1 MGTGRKQITTTGYF
15 SKLKKMSLATMEKHL
30 FNLKFAAKD
39 LERCSK
45 KCDKEEKA
53 EKLKLKKAI
62 EKGNMEVA
70 RIHAENAIRQK
81 NQALNFLRMSAR
93 VDAVASR
100 VQTAVT
106 TKRVTSSMQGVVKA
120 MDSAMKSMNLEKI
133 SNLMDKFEKDFE
145 DLDVQTSVMEGAM
158 NQTTATNVPQDA
170 VETLMKQSADEAGLE
185 LNMDLPSAASNT
197 IGTTVQSSTAEQ
209 DE

>member
-1 MGTGRKQITTTGYF
+1 
-15 SKLKKMSLATMEKHL
+15 MEKHL
-30 FNLKFAAKD
+30 FNLKFAAKQLNRD
-39 LERCSK
+39 SK

-62 EKGNMEVA
+62 EKGNTDVA

-81 NQALNFLRMSAR
+81 NQSLNYLRMSAR
-93 VDAVASR
+93 IDAVASR

-133 SNLMDKFEKDFE
+133 SGLMDKFEKEFE
-145 DLDVQTSVMEGAM
+145 DLDLQTSVMENTMG
-158 NQTTATNVPQDA
+158 NTTATNVPQDA
-170 VETLMKQSADEAGLE
+170 VEGLMKQAADEAGLE
-185 LNMDLPSAASNT
+185 LNMELPGAASNT
-197 IGTTVQSSTAEQ
+197 IGTTVANSDQ
-209 DE
+209 DELSQRLARL